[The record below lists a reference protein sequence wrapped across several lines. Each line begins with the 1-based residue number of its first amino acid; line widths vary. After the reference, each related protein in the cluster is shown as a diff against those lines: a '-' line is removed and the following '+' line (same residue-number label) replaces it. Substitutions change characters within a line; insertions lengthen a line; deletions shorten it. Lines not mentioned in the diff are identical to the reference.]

1 LQLTQNDLAQ
11 GRTSPQYQD
20 KAVRPN
26 EIPKKEVAMSRLILG
41 PIIGGLSSNRA
52 YLWGRSDS
60 PATLYAWL
68 GEQPDL
74 SDARLA
80 GQSLPV
86 DATTGFAGVAPLND
100 LSPDRRYYYTL
111 TLSDAP
117 PRPHLQGYPTFT
129 TFPPSGSR
137 QSFAFAF
144 GSCFRPAGDNGG
156 QIFHTLDERRQAD
169 DLRFLLM
176 IGDQIYADAFQYN
189 GIGKIACT
197 LQEYRDVYAYTW
209 SRSALRRLLA
219 NLPAF
224 MTLDDHEVDDDWR
237 WLDRERRWATI
248 PWWDMVFRWLQ
259 GRPPQ
264 ERHLPLKRVQ
274 EALQAYWEHQGMH
287 APAMITPPPINPI
300 GQYELIPGQSGS
312 LAYNFTFGAA
322 AFFVLDTRTMR
333 MHNQRERSMLGEDQ
347 WTALETWLLSVKDA
361 YPVKFLVTSSS
372 LLYNMLLDFP
382 ADRWSGFPR
391 ERDRLLHLLAANGIE
406 GVYLLAG
413 DLHSAH
419 AVRAG
424 LYGPQGRQITLW
436 EFCSTPFEQ
445 AADKLSRYLF
455 SSRRFGPVESLERI
469 FTIQQ
474 NNFGV
479 VRVDLDSDPSRVTYE
494 VYGEGGELLASAG
507 D

>member
-1 LQLTQNDLAQ
+1 
-11 GRTSPQYQD
+11 
-20 KAVRPN
+20 
-26 EIPKKEVAMSRLILG
+26 MSRLILG
-41 PIIGGLSSNRA
+41 PIIGGLSSKSA
-52 YLWGRSDS
+52 YLWGRADG

-68 GEQPDL
+68 GKQPDL
-74 SDARLA
+74 SDAHLA

-86 DATTGFAGVAPLND
+86 DAITGYAGVAPLQD
-100 LSPDRRYYYTL
+100 LFPNSRYHYAL
-111 TLSDAP
+111 TLNDSP
-117 PRPHLQGYPTFT
+117 PRPHAQAYPAFT
-129 TFPPSGSR
+129 TFPTSGSR

-144 GSCFRPAGDNGG
+144 GSCFRPADENGG
-156 QIFHTLDERRQAD
+156 QIFRTLDERRQAD

-176 IGDQIYADAFQYN
+176 IGDQIYADAFKYN

-209 SRSALRRLLA
+209 SRPALRGLLA

-224 MTLDDHEVDDDWR
+224 MTLDDHEVDDDWH
-237 WLDRERRWATI
+237 WLDRERHWASI
-248 PWWDMVFRWLQ
+248 PWWDMVMRWLQ

-264 ERHLPLKRVQ
+264 ERNLPLKRVQ

-287 APAMITPPPINPI
+287 APAMLQPPPIDLA
-300 GQYELIPGQSGS
+300 GQYDLLPDKNGS
-312 LAYNFTFGAA
+312 LAYTFTFGAT

-333 MHNQRERSMLGEDQ
+333 MRNRRERSMLGEEQ
-347 WTALETWLLSVKDA
+347 WGALETWLLSVKDA
-361 YPVKFLVTSSS
+361 YPVKFLVTSCA
-372 LLYNMLLDFP
+372 LLYNMWLDIP
-382 ADRWSGFPR
+382 GDRWSGFSR

-419 AVRAG
+419 AVRAE
-424 LYGPQGRQITLW
+424 LFGPQERKITLW

-445 AADKLSRYLF
+445 KADKLTRYLY
-455 SSRRFGPVESLERI
+455 SSRRYGPLASLERI
-469 FTIQQ
+469 FTIHQ

-479 VRVDLDSDPSRVTYE
+479 VRVDLAGDRPRVTYE
-494 VYGEGGELLASAG
+494 VYGEDGKLLAGAG

>member
-1 LQLTQNDLAQ
+1 MT
-11 GRTSPQYQD
+11 
-20 KAVRPN
+20 
-26 EIPKKEVAMSRLILG
+26 RLILG

-52 YLWGRSDS
+52 HLWGRSDG

-68 GEQPDL
+68 GEYPDL

-86 DATTGFAGVAPLND
+86 NETTGFAGVAPLQD
-100 LSPDRRYYYTL
+100 LSPNSRYFYAL
-111 TLSDAP
+111 TLNDTP
-117 PRPHLQGYPTFT
+117 PRPHPQGYSAFT
-129 TFPPSGSR
+129 TFPYSGSR

-144 GSCFRPAGDNGG
+144 GSCFRPANESGG
-156 QIFHTLDERRQAD
+156 QIFHSLEERRLTD

-209 SRSALRRLLA
+209 SRPTLRHLLA

-237 WLDRERRWATI
+237 WLDRGRRWATI
-248 PWWDMVFRWLQ
+248 PWWDMFIRWLQ

-264 ERHLPLKRVQ
+264 ERNLPLKRVQ

-287 APAMITPPPINPI
+287 APAMLQPPPIDQS
-300 GQYELIPGQSGS
+300 GQYDLIPIQNGS
-312 LAYNFTFGAA
+312 LAYTFTFGAT

-333 MHNQRERSMLGEDQ
+333 VRNRRERSMLGEDQ
-347 WTALETWLLSVKDA
+347 WRALETWLLSVKDA
-361 YPVKFLVTSSS
+361 YPVKFLVTSSA
-372 LLYNMLLDFP
+372 LLYNMWLDIP
-382 ADRWSGFPR
+382 ADRWSGFPQ
-391 ERDRLLHLLAANGIE
+391 ERDRLLHLLAANAIE

-419 AVRAG
+419 AVRAE
-424 LYGPQGRQITLW
+424 LFGPQGRAIKLW

-445 AADKLSRYLF
+445 KSDKTTRYLY
-455 SSRRFGPVESLERI
+455 SSARFGPVQQLERI

-474 NNFGV
+474 HNFGV
-479 VRVDLDSDPSRVTYE
+479 VHVDFAGAAPRVSFE
-494 VYGEGGELLASAG
+494 VYGENGELLASAG

>member
-1 LQLTQNDLAQ
+1 MTH
-11 GRTSPQYQD
+11 
-20 KAVRPN
+20 
-26 EIPKKEVAMSRLILG
+26 LILG

-52 YLWGRSDS
+52 HLWARTDG

-68 GEQPDL
+68 GDNPDL

-86 DATTGFAGVAPLND
+86 DETTGFAGVAPLQD
-100 LSPDRRYYYTL
+100 LSPNSRYYYAL
-111 TLSDAP
+111 TLNGSP
-117 PRPHLQGYPTFT
+117 PRPHPQGYSSFT

-137 QSFAFAF
+137 HSFAFAF
-144 GSCFRPAGDNGG
+144 GSCFRPADENGG
-156 QIFHTLDERRQAD
+156 QIFHSLEERRQAD

-209 SRSALRRLLA
+209 SRPALRRLLA
-219 NLPAF
+219 NLPVF

-248 PWWDMVFRWLQ
+248 PWWDMFIRWLQ

-264 ERHLPLKRVQ
+264 ERNLPLKRVQ

-287 APAMITPPPINPI
+287 APAMLQPPPIDRS
-300 GQYELIPGQSGS
+300 GQYDLIPSQTGS
-312 LAYNFTFGAA
+312 LAYTFTFGAA

-333 MHNQRERSMLGEDQ
+333 TCNRRERSMLGEDQ
-347 WTALETWLLSVKDA
+347 WRALETWLLSVKDA
-361 YPVKFLVTSSS
+361 YPVKFLVTSCA
-372 LLYNMLLDFP
+372 LLYNMWPDIP
-382 ADRWSGFPR
+382 ADRWSGFPN

-419 AVRAG
+419 AVRAE
-424 LYGPQGRQITLW
+424 LYGPQGREIRLW

-445 AADKLSRYLF
+445 KSDKITRYLY
-455 SSRRFGPVESLERI
+455 SKARFGPVQRQERL

-479 VRVDLDSDPSRVTYE
+479 MRVDFAGDPPRVMFD
-494 VYGEGGELLASAG
+494 VYGENGKLLASAG